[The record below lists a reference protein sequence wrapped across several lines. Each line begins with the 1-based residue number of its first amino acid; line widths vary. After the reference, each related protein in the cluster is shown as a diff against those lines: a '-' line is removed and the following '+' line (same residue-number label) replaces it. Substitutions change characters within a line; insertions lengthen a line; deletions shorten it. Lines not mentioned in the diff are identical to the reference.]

1 MSDDPA
7 ALARALHAAW
17 SRGEF
22 GDEFFHPDVH
32 WTTPHPGGDVHGRDN
47 LHAWLRSYMGAWDEY
62 SNELEMVRVLPDG
75 RLLLHMTE
83 VARGRSSG
91 VDLTWSVAALVELE
105 DGLIKRYEGMDRDEA
120 ERRAGLA

>member
-1 MSDDPA
+1 MTEDPA
-7 ALARALHAAW
+7 DLARALHAAW

-83 VARGRSSG
+83 VARGRSRG
-91 VDLTWSVAALVELE
+91 VDLTWCFAAHEVLE
-105 DGLIKRYEGMDRDEA
+105 YRLIKRYEGMDRDEA
-120 ERRAGLA
+120 DRRAGLA